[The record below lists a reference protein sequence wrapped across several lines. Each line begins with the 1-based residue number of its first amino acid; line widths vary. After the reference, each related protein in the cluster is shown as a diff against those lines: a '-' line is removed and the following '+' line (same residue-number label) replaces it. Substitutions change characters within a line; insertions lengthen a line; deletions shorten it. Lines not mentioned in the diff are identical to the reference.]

1 MAQNPFEKA
10 LADEG
15 LVGTPLESLARSIY
29 MQESGAGKNT
39 KTSNAGAVG
48 GMQILPGTFNQ
59 MLPGGDIN
67 NPYDNSRAGLRYIK
81 QMYNQSG
88 GDLNLTAAGYYGGPG
103 GMQKAKQGVAVSD
116 PRNPNAPTT
125 LEYAKQVTERQN
137 KVSRETPKAI
147 QENIANLGQGYQAAY
162 ALMSMA
168 DEEPETEREREAK
181 EAAEEQTAAQQFA
194 NMQKQLASIKPAT
207 PFAAQ
212 EPQEFN
218 EGGEAVADD
227 DEEVESAKR
236 DFQMFLQKAT
246 REESPLDVKF
256 MTPDPRPMVVEGMGL
271 MPAAPAS
278 VQGRVGYNQDGFRM
292 GASGVATKTPQGVKV
307 MPGMYDV
314 GYKMPVAGGELDL
327 NYTRGMKTMPG
338 MKTPQMANIRYTKK
352 FEKGGEAKA
361 GDNQGSGFNIERW
374 IAKKIGVDQ
383 AWDKSLNAPAEMGLS
398 EDSGTRGDA
407 VRHMTLMRE
416 IEKKYNPTV
425 AKTLGYAHE
434 LIGGPMQYF
443 TQGNAQSSRDREMDL
458 RNNAVGLE
466 LSKQAGGDDAKF
478 RELMAQALESKKADF
493 YREEY
498 TGKRK
503 APGSTAVRKRAE
515 GSPEEG
521 ETKSTAKDMLK
532 EVGRSAQYL
541 PYDLIGAPVDVVNL
555 GLKGIDYVT
564 GSKLATEK
572 PVGGSDYLIEKS
584 RQMGIADKPTGSM
597 TESLTRLAT
606 GIVSPTAGP
615 RAVVAAGKAV
625 KGTAKAA
632 LEDLSMATTGQG
644 GSKVAQMLTSQA
656 QPMFAVRPKGGVY
669 LGAQSAKDTP
679 LTRPDFDLK
688 ETIDEIDQTTDQG
701 KAVAEFIDKKVRKYI
716 QTQQGTP
723 DDPIFKG
730 IVQGRIEPQYVG
742 DPEMLARARA
752 GDKDALFQLRRRYDS
767 RLGMTNIVPESVAK
781 ERGKGYAFSYTNE
794 QEKLM
799 KQKVQEQSPG
809 EDVLGLDVRPVS
821 RNSMKEFDNLYNY
834 PGVDQLLKETE
845 SGKLLRM
852 LNQSDLPPHIRQ
864 AAMEG
869 EPISYQFSGV
879 GGFGSPVELGNIKD
893 YLNTRT
899 PAEIKNMGV
908 ADVVSKS
915 QEWHRTMA
923 EARKDPSKFSRKQLM
938 QGTQPVLPASK
949 DMTWVDVK
957 DSDALSLEGN
967 IMGHCVG
974 GSNYCSA
981 VNKGTT
987 KIISLRDKKGFPHVT
1002 IELTANDKGVFD
1014 KVSQVK
1020 GTANNSPEKYF
1031 QQVDEF
1037 LTDYSAKLGEPL
1049 RITERPSYL
1058 PEKWRK

>member
-1 MAQNPFEKA
+1 MAQQPITTIIDQAAQNEGVDPLILRKISGVESNYNPSAANPKSTAKGLFQF
-10 LADEG
+10 LDSTWEG
-15 LVGTPLESLARSIY
+15 LGGKPGEQMDPVKNAQLGARYVKQNQDLLKNTLGRDPSAGELYAAHFFGGQGASSLLTKADRNAPIEQSLALFETPARVKQIMASNPNLR
-29 MQESGAGKNT
+29 GKT
-39 KTSNAGAVG
+39 TGAVLSDLDTKMG
-48 GMQILPGTFNQ
+48 SKAAQPNKPNQ
-59 MLPGGDIN
+59 P
-67 NPYDNSRAGLRYIK
+67 
-81 QMYNQSG
+81 
-88 GDLNLTAAGYYGGPG
+88 
-103 GMQKAKQGVAVSD
+103 
-116 PRNPNAPTT
+116 
-125 LEYAKQVTERQN
+125 
-137 KVSRETPKAI
+137 VSRETPNTVK
-147 QENIANLGQGYQAAY
+147 ENIANLGEGYQAAF

-168 DEEPETEREREAK
+168 DEEPETEREVQAR

-194 NMQKQLASIKPAT
+194 QVQKQLASIKPAS
-207 PFAAQ
+207 PFMAQ

-218 EGGEAVADD
+218 
-227 DEEVESAKR
+227 
-236 DFQMFLQKAT
+236 Q
-246 REESPLDVKF
+246 
-256 MTPDPRPMVVEGMGL
+256 
-271 MPAAPAS
+271 
-278 VQGRVGYNQDGFRM
+278 
-292 GASGVATKTPQGVKV
+292 
-307 MPGMYDV
+307 
-314 GYKMPVAGGELDL
+314 
-327 NYTRGMKTMPG
+327 
-338 MKTPQMANIRYTKK
+338 
-352 FEKGGEAKA
+352 GGEAKA
-361 GDNQGSGFNIERW
+361 QDNQGSAFNIERW
-374 IAKKIGVDQ
+374 IAEKAGLAP

-458 RNNAVGLE
+458 RNNALGLE

-503 APGSTAVRKRAE
+503 MPGATSVRKRAK

-521 ETKSTAKDMLK
+521 ETKSSAKETLK
-532 EVGRSAQYL
+532 EVVRSTQYT

-555 GLKGIDYVT
+555 GLRGIDYVT
-564 GSKLATEK
+564 GSRLASEK
-572 PVGGSDYLIEKS
+572 PVGGSEYLIEKANKL
-584 RQMGIADKPTGSM
+584 GIADKPTGSM

-606 GIVSPTAGP
+606 GIASPTAGP

-632 LEDLSMATTGQG
+632 LEDLSLATTGQG
-644 GSKVAQMLTSQA
+644 GSKVAQMVTSQA

-669 LGAQSAKDTP
+669 LGAQSAKDMP
-679 LTRPDFDLK
+679 LSRPDFDIRESL
-688 ETIDEIDQTTDQG
+688 EGLDVSTDQG
-701 KAVAEFIDKKVRKYI
+701 KAVADFLDKKVRKYV

-723 DDPIFKG
+723 DDPIFKAML
-730 IVQGRIEPQYVG
+730 QGRLEPRYLG
-742 DPEMLARARA
+742 EPEMWARARA
-752 GDKDALFQLRRRYDS
+752 GDQGAVQQARRRYDS
-767 RLGMTNIVPESVAK
+767 NLGMTNIIPEATAT
-781 ERGKGYAFSYTNE
+781 ELGKGYPYNYARE
-794 QEKLM
+794 QENLLK
-799 KQKVQEQSPG
+799 KKIQEQAPG
-809 EDVLGLDVRPVS
+809 EDMLGADVRPVS
-821 RNSMKEFDNLYNY
+821 KKSIEEYPNLYNY
-834 PGVDQLLKETE
+834 YGVDQVVKESE

-852 LNQSDLPPHIRQ
+852 LNKTDLPPHLRQ
-864 AAMEG
+864 AAMQG
-869 EPISYQFSGV
+869 EPMAYSYTGI
-879 GGFGSPVELGNIKD
+879 GGFGSPLNLTEIKD

-908 ADVVSKS
+908 ADVAAKS
-915 QEWHRTMA
+915 QEWHRTLA

-938 QGTQPVLPASK
+938 QGTQPVLPTSK

-981 VNKGTT
+981 VNRGTT
-987 KIISLRDKKGFPHVT
+987 KIVSLRDKKGFPHVT